1 MLEGQALFHLSFF
14 SYDKFNEVDNDFKFT
29 TTQEMNGIGTEERE
43 MRFSYDQIIDRV
55 MVKEMGKGV
64 RHVEMSFENPIVI
77 S

>member
-1 MLEGQALFHLSFF
+1 
-14 SYDKFNEVDNDFKFT
+14 
-29 TTQEMNGIGTEERE
+29 MNSVGTEERE

-77 S
+77 SQRQDEGLLTP